1 MKKFIAF
8 CLSLT
13 MGCTI
18 FAGCGNSSKDEKE
31 EKSGKEKS
39 TTTTTVSETAT
50 NTISDKTT
58 ITTEPPTTTV
68 TSTSETTSDE
78 LSDNAATPST
88 TDMTFLDSS
97 DAGNGTTTET
107 YLTSNSE
114 LVVFLR
120 HTKDDA
126 VINILTFSNF
136 LTELKNN
143 DDIRES
149 TDACYIW
156 GMKEDDILYS
166 YVLNKNSLGEY
177 ESVLGTVWF
186 DSEYEDVYNS
196 ILDGTFDSSKYVD
209 NFLSSEA

>member
-1 MKKFIAF
+1 
-8 CLSLT
+8 

-31 EKSGKEKS
+31 EKSGKGKSS
-39 TTTTTVSETAT
+39 TTTTASETAT
-50 NTISDKTT
+50 TTILDETT
-58 ITTEPPTTTV
+58 ITTEPPVTTV

-78 LSDNAATPST
+78 LSDNAVIPST
-88 TDMTFLDSS
+88 TDMTFLDES
-97 DAGNGTTTET
+97 DAGNGTTAES

-126 VINILTFSNF
+126 VMNILTFSNF

-143 DDIRES
+143 DEIREN

-156 GMKEDDILYS
+156 GMEEDDVLYS
-166 YVLNKNSLGEY
+166 YTLNKNSLGEY

-186 DSEYEDVYNS
+186 DSEYEEVYNS
-196 ILDGTFDSSKYVD
+196 ILDGTFDSSEYVD
-209 NFLSSEA
+209 KLLSSET